1 MESTQ
6 IAKKILIVD
15 DEKDLRDA
23 MSMALGYEGFETIVA
38 ADGKE
43 GLIRALVEKP
53 DLVFLDILMPV
64 MDGIEMLKL
73 LRKDPW
79 GKTVPV
85 IVMTAIDSMDKIAE
99 VIEQGGNEYLPKS
112 RTTLGAIVQ
121 KAKERLN
128 A

>member
-1 MESTQ
+1 METT
-6 IAKKILIVD
+6 AKSKTILIID

-23 MSMALGYEGFETIVA
+23 MSMALGYEGFATILA

-43 GLIRALVEKP
+43 GLTRALVEKP
-53 DLVFLDILMPV
+53 DLIFLDILMPV

-112 RTTLGAIVQ
+112 RTTLGTIVQ
-121 KAKERLN
+121 KAKGRLG